1 MSGLK
6 GFIVLFDEF
15 EDILSSLN
23 NITYQQDAFW
33 NLIRFSGKQFS
44 GGSFFA
50 VTPEFVE
57 KSKSLLLRKGVFN
70 FDYSSFDNLPSFSM
84 SPLEVQEL
92 EELAL
97 KIMRVHGTAFSWNPN
112 SHISNTELKAFI
124 KKSAGTPVQ
133 DRTRKTI
140 TDTVAFLD
148 DRFYQMP
155 ESL

>member
-1 MSGLK
+1 
-6 GFIVLFDEF
+6 
-15 EDILSSLN
+15 
-23 NITYQQDAFW
+23 
-33 NLIRFSGKQFS
+33 
-44 GGSFFA
+44 
-50 VTPEFVE
+50 
-57 KSKSLLLRKGVFN
+57 
-70 FDYSSFDNLPSFSM
+70 M